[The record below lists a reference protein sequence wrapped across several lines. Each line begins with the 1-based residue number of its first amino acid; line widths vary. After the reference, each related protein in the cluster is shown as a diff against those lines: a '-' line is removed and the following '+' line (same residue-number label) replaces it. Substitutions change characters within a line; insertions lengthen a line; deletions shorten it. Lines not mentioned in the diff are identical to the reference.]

1 MFSLVVY
8 RWGCKRIEI
17 AQFSNCVIQSAQS
30 RISAYLC
37 YKENDVPSEAR
48 NRPLS
53 DWTTRIRTRQTVL
66 PRFQRFQAWS
76 HSQVTQL
83 FNTILQDLPCGALLV
98 LDIGDEEPF
107 ISRSVVGAPTKGD
120 RVTEHLLDGQQRI
133 TAIWRGLN
141 NDYPDRTYFLY
152 LREEEETDMPYYVDS
167 VSRYLRRR
175 DNQRMPLWA
184 DNPKGQ
190 WERRA
195 IPLNLFAPGNE
206 AQQEYNNWSKEA
218 IEDLEERIQINEI
231 VFEVRNQISSFNLPF
246 LFLPIQ
252 TKRDIAL
259 DVFIRTNTS
268 ATPLSAYD
276 IVVAQVEAGAG
287 ESLHDLVAET
297 KEVCPAIVRYYEPE
311 SLILA
316 ACALL
321 QRRVPSNATYLT
333 KDFGNRLVENWGK
346 YLRGVERSVVFLE
359 DERIMDERRL
369 PTDVVVPVLVAL
381 WAEAPEG
388 LYPEGDA
395 RATLKKYLWRTFF
408 TNRYERTT
416 ATRSLVDYNELR
428 TYLNDSP
435 ASEPIIFGE
444 SLPEVSELIEAG
456 WPNKKD
462 RLARG
467 ILALSLKED
476 GLDLAD
482 GSIARH
488 DNLSQRE
495 YHHLFPVAH
504 LERQYPDILSD
515 KIYTALNCALVT
527 WRTNRAISDK
537 DPERYLTER
546 RQDNNPG
553 EAEIRRRLES
563 HIIPFDEMVAGD
575 YDAFLEKRAE
585 LVHEVML
592 ELCN

>member
-1 MFSLVVY
+1 M
-8 RWGCKRIEI
+8 
-17 AQFSNCVIQSAQS
+17 
-30 RISAYLC
+30 
-37 YKENDVPSEAR
+37 PSEAR
-48 NRPLS
+48 NRRLS
-53 DWTTRIRTRQTVL
+53 DWMTRIRTRQTVL

-98 LDIGDEEPF
+98 LEIGDEEPF
-107 ISRSVVGAPTKGD
+107 ISRSVVGAPTDGE

-152 LREEEETDMPYYVDS
+152 LREDEETGMSYYVDS
-167 VSRYLRRR
+167 ISRYLRRT

-184 DNPKGQ
+184 DNPTGQ

-195 IPLNLFAPGNE
+195 IPLSLFAPGEE
-206 AQQEYNNWSKEA
+206 AQQKYDDWLDEA
-218 IEDLEERIQINEI
+218 IEDPRMQR
-231 VFEVRNQISSFNLPF
+231 EVDRTVNDIRHQFANFNLPF
-246 LFLPIQ
+246 LSLPVQ
-252 TKRDIAL
+252 TKRDVAL

-297 KEVCPAIVRYYEPE
+297 KEVCPAITRYYEPE

-316 ACALL
+316 ASALL

-333 KDFGNRLVENWGK
+333 SDFGNRLVENWES
-346 YLRGVERSVVFLE
+346 YLRGVERSAVFLE
-359 DERIMDERRL
+359 EERILDERRL
-369 PTDVVVPVLVAL
+369 PTDVVIPVLVAL

-388 LYPEGDA
+388 LYAEGNA
-395 RATLKKYLWRTFF
+395 RSTLRKYLWRAFF
-408 TNRYERTT
+408 TKRYERTT
-416 ATRSLVDYNELR
+416 ATRSLVDYNELSSC
-428 TYLNDSP
+428 LNDSEAP
-435 ASEPIIFGE
+435 NPVIFDE
-444 SLPEVSELIEAG
+444 FLPEVSELVEAG

-467 ILALSLKED
+467 ILAISLKED

-482 GSIARH
+482 GSIASH
-488 DNLSQRE
+488 NNLSQRE

-504 LERQYPDILSD
+504 LERQYSEIPSD
-515 KIYTALNCALVT
+515 KIYAALNCALVT
-527 WRTNRAISDK
+527 WRTNRSISDQE
-537 DPERYLTER
+537 PERYLTER
-546 RQDNNPG
+546 RQDDDPG
-553 EAEIRRRLES
+553 ESEIRRRLES
-563 HIIPFDEMVAGD
+563 HIIPFDEMVSGN

-585 LVHEVML
+585 LVHDYML

>member
-1 MFSLVVY
+1 M
-8 RWGCKRIEI
+8 
-17 AQFSNCVIQSAQS
+17 
-30 RISAYLC
+30 
-37 YKENDVPSEAR
+37 PSEAR
-48 NRPLS
+48 NRRLS
-53 DWTTRIRTRQTVL
+53 DWMTRIRTRQTVL

-98 LDIGDEEPF
+98 LDIGNEEPF
-107 ISRSVVGAPTKGD
+107 ISRPVVGAPTKGE

-152 LREEEETDMPYYVDS
+152 LLQEEETDMPYYVAS
-167 VSRYLRRR
+167 VSRHNRRS

-190 WERRA
+190 WERQA
-195 IPLNLFAPGNE
+195 IPLNLFAPGDE
-206 AQQEYNNWSKEA
+206 AQQKYDDWLDEA
-218 IEDLEERIQINEI
+218 IEDPKMQRKVDSTVNPI
-231 VFEVRNQISSFNLPF
+231 RNQFASFNLPF
-246 LFLPIQ
+246 LSLPVQ
-252 TKRDIAL
+252 TRRDVAL

-311 SLILA
+311 NLILA
-316 ACALL
+316 TSALL

-333 KDFGNRLVENWGK
+333 KDFGNRLVENWDT
-346 YLRGVERSVVFLE
+346 YLKGVKRSLVFLE
-359 DERIMDERRL
+359 EERILDERRL
-369 PTDVVVPVLVAL
+369 PTDVVMPVLVAL

-388 LYPEGDA
+388 LDAEGNA
-395 RATLKKYLWRTFF
+395 RSTLRKYLWRAFF
-408 TNRYERTT
+408 TKRYERTT

-428 TYLNDSP
+428 HYLPDST
-435 ASEPIIFGE
+435 ASNPSIFREP
-444 SLPEVSELIEAG
+444 LPEVSELVEAG

-462 RLARG
+462 RLARA
-467 ILALSLKED
+467 ILALSLKEN

-482 GSIARH
+482 GGIATH
-488 DNLSQRE
+488 ANLSQRE

-504 LERQYPDILSD
+504 LEREYPDIPSD

-537 DPERYLTER
+537 EPERYLTER
-546 RQDNNPG
+546 RQDNDPG
-553 EAEIRRRLES
+553 EAEIRRRLKS
-563 HIIPFDEMVAGD
+563 HIIPYDEMVAGN
-575 YDAFLEKRAE
+575 YEAFLEKRAE
-585 LVHEVML
+585 LVHDAML
-592 ELCN
+592 KLCN

>member
-1 MFSLVVY
+1 M
-8 RWGCKRIEI
+8 
-17 AQFSNCVIQSAQS
+17 
-30 RISAYLC
+30 
-37 YKENDVPSEAR
+37 PSEAR
-48 NRPLS
+48 NRRLS
-53 DWTTRIRTRQTVL
+53 DWMTRIRTRQTVL

-83 FNTILQDLPCGALLV
+83 FNTILQDVPCGALLV
-98 LDIGDEEPF
+98 LEIGDEEPF
-107 ISRSVVGAPTKGD
+107 ISRSVVGAPTDGE

-133 TAIWRGLN
+133 TSIWRGLN

-152 LREEEETDMPYYVDS
+152 LREEEETNMPYYVDS
-167 VSRYLRRR
+167 VSRYVRRG

-184 DNPKGQ
+184 DNPIGQ

-195 IPLNLFAPGNE
+195 IPLNLFAPGEE
-206 AQQEYNNWSKEA
+206 AQQEYDDWLDEA
-218 IEDLEERIQINEI
+218 IEDPRMQR
-231 VFEVRNQISSFNLPF
+231 EVDRTVNDIRHQFANFTLPF
-246 LFLPIQ
+246 LSLPVQ
-252 TKRDIAL
+252 TKREVAL
-259 DVFIRTNTS
+259 DVFMRTNTS

-297 KEVCPAIVRYYEPE
+297 KEVCPGIARYYEPE

-333 KDFGNRLVENWGK
+333 KDFGNRLVENWDK
-346 YLRGVERSVVFLE
+346 YLKGVKRSVVFLE
-359 DERIMDERRL
+359 EERILDERRL
-369 PTDVVVPVLVAL
+369 PTDVVIPVLVAL
-381 WAEAPEG
+381 WAEAPDG
-388 LYPEGDA
+388 GYPEGNA
-395 RATLKKYLWRTFF
+395 RSALRKYLWRAFF

-416 ATRSLVDYNELR
+416 ATRSLVDYNELK
-428 TYLNDSP
+428 TYLSDST
-435 ASEPIIFGE
+435 ASDPTIFGE
-444 SLPEVSELIEAG
+444 SLPEATELVEAG

-467 ILALSLKED
+467 ILALSLKEN

-482 GSIARH
+482 GSMARY

-504 LERQYPDILSD
+504 LERLYPDIASD

-527 WRTNRAISDK
+527 WRTNRSISDK
-537 DPERYLTER
+537 EPERYLTEL
-546 RQDNNPG
+546 RQDDDPG
-553 EAEIRRRLES
+553 ESEIRRRLES
-563 HIIPFDEMVAGD
+563 HIIPFDEMVSGD
-575 YDAFLEKRAE
+575 YDAFLERRAE
-585 LVHEVML
+585 LIHESML

>member
-1 MFSLVVY
+1 M
-8 RWGCKRIEI
+8 
-17 AQFSNCVIQSAQS
+17 
-30 RISAYLC
+30 
-37 YKENDVPSEAR
+37 PSEAR
-48 NRPLS
+48 NRQLS
-53 DWTTRIRTRQTVL
+53 DWMTRIRTRQTVL

-98 LDIGDEEPF
+98 LDIGNDEPF
-107 ISRSVVGAPTKGD
+107 ISRPVVGAPTDGE

-152 LREEEETDMPYYVDS
+152 LREDEETGMPYYVDS
-167 VSRYLRRR
+167 ISRYLRRR

-184 DNPKGQ
+184 DNPTGQ

-195 IPLNLFAPGNE
+195 IPLSLFAPGEE
-206 AQQEYNNWSKEA
+206 AQQEYDDWLDEA
-218 IEDLEERIQINEI
+218 IEDPRMQR
-231 VFEVRNQISSFNLPF
+231 EVDRTVNDIRHQFANFNLPF
-246 LFLPIQ
+246 LSLPVQ
-252 TKRDIAL
+252 TKRDVAL

-297 KEVCPAIVRYYEPE
+297 KEVCPAIARYYEPE

-316 ACALL
+316 ASALL

-333 KDFGNRLVENWGK
+333 SDFGNRLVENWDN
-346 YLRGVERSVVFLE
+346 YLRGVERSAVFLE
-359 DERIMDERRL
+359 EERILDERRL
-369 PTDVVVPVLVAL
+369 PTDVVIPVLVAL

-388 LYPEGDA
+388 LYAEGNA
-395 RATLKKYLWRTFF
+395 RSALRKYLWRAFF
-408 TNRYERTT
+408 TKRYERTT
-416 ATRSLVDYNELR
+416 ATRSLVDYNELSSC
-428 TYLNDSP
+428 LNDSGAP
-435 ASEPIIFGE
+435 NPVIFDE
-444 SLPEVSELIEAG
+444 TLPEVSELVEAG

-467 ILALSLKED
+467 ILAISLKEN

-482 GSIARH
+482 GSIASH
-488 DNLSQRE
+488 NNLSQRE

-504 LERQYPDILSD
+504 LERQYSEIPSD
-515 KIYTALNCALVT
+515 KIYAALNCALVT
-527 WRTNRAISDK
+527 WRTNRSFSDQE
-537 DPERYLTER
+537 PERYLTER
-546 RQDNNPG
+546 RQDDDPG
-553 EAEIRRRLES
+553 ESEIRRRLES
-563 HIIPFDEMVAGD
+563 HIIPFDEMVSGD

-585 LVHEVML
+585 LVHDYML

>member
-1 MFSLVVY
+1 M
-8 RWGCKRIEI
+8 
-17 AQFSNCVIQSAQS
+17 
-30 RISAYLC
+30 
-37 YKENDVPSEAR
+37 PSEAR
-48 NRPLS
+48 NRRLS
-53 DWTTRIRTRQTVL
+53 DWMTRIRTRQTVL

-98 LDIGDEEPF
+98 LDIGGEEPF
-107 ISRSVVGAPTKGD
+107 ISRSVVGAPPDGE

-141 NDYPDRTYFLY
+141 NDYPDRTYFIY
-152 LREEEETDMPYYVDS
+152 LQEDEESDLPYYVDS
-167 VSRYLRRR
+167 VSRYWRRQ

-184 DNPKGQ
+184 DNPDGQ

-195 IPLNLFAPGNE
+195 IPLNLFAPGDE
-206 AQQEYNNWSKEA
+206 AQQVYDEWLEEA
-218 IEDLEERIQINEI
+218 IKDSRTQREVDRTVSN
-231 VFEVRNQISSFNLPF
+231 VRNQISSFNIPF
-246 LFLPIQ
+246 LSLPVQ
-252 TKRDIAL
+252 TKRDVAL

-297 KEVCPAIVRYYEPE
+297 KEVCPATARYYEPE

-316 ACALL
+316 ASALL
-321 QRRVPSNATYLT
+321 QGRVPSNATYLSR
-333 KDFGNRLVENWGK
+333 DFGNRLVENWDK

-359 DERIMDERRL
+359 DERILDERRL
-369 PTDVVVPVLVAL
+369 PTDVVIPVLVAL

-388 LYPEGDA
+388 LYAEGNA
-395 RATLKKYLWRTFF
+395 RSTLRKYLWRAFF
-408 TNRYERTT
+408 TKRYERTT
-416 ATRSLVDYNELR
+416 ATRSLVDYNELK
-428 TYLNDSP
+428 TYLSDST
-435 ASEPIIFGE
+435 ASEPIIFHE
-444 SLPEVSELIEAG
+444 SLPQATELVEAG

-462 RLARG
+462 RLARA
-467 ILALSLKED
+467 ILALSLKAK

-482 GSIARH
+482 GSTARH

-504 LERQYPDILSD
+504 LERQYPNIPSD

-537 DPERYLTER
+537 EPERYLTER
-546 RQDNNPG
+546 RRDSDPD
-553 EAEIRRRLES
+553 EAEIRRLLES
-563 HIIPFDEMVAGD
+563 HIIPFDEMISGN

-585 LVHEVML
+585 LIHDAMQ
-592 ELCN
+592 ELCKWVVRNKEAHR

>member
-1 MFSLVVY
+1 M
-8 RWGCKRIEI
+8 
-17 AQFSNCVIQSAQS
+17 
-30 RISAYLC
+30 
-37 YKENDVPSEAR
+37 PSEAR
-48 NRPLS
+48 NRRLS
-53 DWTTRIRTRQTVL
+53 DWMTRIRTRQTVL

-98 LDIGDEEPF
+98 LEIGDEEPF
-107 ISRSVVGAPTKGD
+107 ISRSVVGAPTVGE

-141 NDYPDRTYFLY
+141 NDYADRTYFLY

-167 VSRYLRRR
+167 VSRYVRRR
-175 DNQRMPLWA
+175 DNRRMPLWA
-184 DNPKGQ
+184 GNPNGQ
-190 WERRA
+190 WQRRA
-195 IPLNLFAPGNE
+195 IPLNLFAPGEE
-206 AQQEYNNWSKEA
+206 AQQEYDDWLDEA
-218 IEDLEERIQINEI
+218 IEAPRMQR
-231 VFEVRNQISSFNLPF
+231 EVDRTVNDIRHQFANFNLPF
-246 LFLPIQ
+246 LSLPVQ
-252 TKRDIAL
+252 TKRDVAL
-259 DVFIRTNTS
+259 DVFMRTNTS

-333 KDFGNRLVENWGK
+333 RDFGNRLVENWDK
-346 YLRGVERSVVFLE
+346 YLRGVERSAVFLE
-359 DERIMDERRL
+359 EERILDERRL
-369 PTDVVVPVLVAL
+369 PTDVVLPVLVAL

-388 LYPEGDA
+388 LFAEGNA
-395 RATLKKYLWRTFF
+395 RSALRKYLWRAFF

-428 TYLNDSP
+428 SYLTDSS
-435 ASEPIIFGE
+435 ASEPIIFDE
-444 SLPEVSELIEAG
+444 SLPEATELIEAG

-462 RLARG
+462 RLARA
-467 ILALSLKED
+467 ILALSLKEN

-482 GSIARH
+482 GSIASH
-488 DNLSQRE
+488 NNLSQRE

-504 LERQYPDILSD
+504 LERRYSEIPSD
-515 KIYTALNCALVT
+515 KIYAALNCALVT
-527 WRTNRAISDK
+527 WRTNRSISDK
-537 DPERYLTER
+537 EPERYLTER
-546 RQDNNPG
+546 RHDSDPD
-553 EAEIRRRLES
+553 EAEVRRRLES
-563 HIIPFDEMVAGD
+563 HIIPFDEMVSGD

-585 LVHEVML
+585 LIHASML
-592 ELCN
+592 TLCN